1 MKVEYIYL
9 KSILI
14 LSNSLFEKLS
24 THLSMLKAQNP
35 HFAKHAQ
42 PQTEKPRAYKK
53 KSVYILSFGSR
64 SENIEKHRKIEN
76 H

>member
-24 THLSMLKAQNP
+24 THLSTPKAQNP

-53 KSVYILSFGSR
+53 KSVIKTK
-64 SENIEKHRKIEN
+64 EAT
-76 H
+76 

>member
-24 THLSMLKAQNP
+24 THLSTHKAQNP
-35 HFAKHAQ
+35 LFTKHAQ
-42 PQTEKPRAYKK
+42 PETEKPRAYKK
-53 KSVYILSFGSR
+53 KKVYSICQ
-64 SENIEKHRKIEN
+64 IDHK
-76 H
+76 

>member
-24 THLSMLKAQNP
+24 THLSMLKTQNP
-35 HFAKHAQ
+35 HFAKHTQ

-53 KSVYILSFGSR
+53 KV
-64 SENIEKHRKIEN
+64 
-76 H
+76 

>member
-14 LSNSLFEKLS
+14 LSNSLFKKQR
-24 THLSMLKAQNP
+24 THLSTLKAQN
-35 HFAKHAQ
+35 HQFAKHAQ

-53 KSVYILSFGSR
+53 KSVVSNDRAFHVDLISYKKF
-64 SENIEKHRKIEN
+64 
-76 H
+76 